1 MELEMKTEGK
11 KLEFYTGRWVSF
23 LPFIIFLGMII
34 VSVVLDAVSE
44 RSMWICCIVGL
55 MIAFFLAKDKI
66 RYGDAIAE
74 GIAQKLTSVPVLFW
88 IFAGIFTTTLRAAGL
103 VQGIV
108 WVAYN
113 VGAHGMLF
121 VLVAFISCAAFATAA
136 GTGLGTTI
144 AGISIL
150 YPAGCLL
157 GANPLVLAGAI
168 IGGGAF
174 GDNLAPV
181 SDTTICSALTQG
193 ADITGVVKSRLRY
206 SAVAAAITI
215 LFILFFGGGGS
226 ITGEALPHDLIA
238 EYMNPKGLLMLI
250 PAILT
255 IYLAIKKGDVIYAC
269 IAGTAAVIV
278 VALPTGLLTLSD
290 IICLSDGGVS
300 GTLVDGIGG
309 MADIVILCLLV
320 MGMVGVMKAG
330 EGDKLLIDIATKVI
344 RGVCGAELS
353 IVILSAILAGMT
365 GINTPAI
372 LAIGVPYAKP
382 MGERFHI
389 HPYRRA
395 NLLDA
400 SSCSLAYTLPWTS
413 IALATATY
421 SAQGNA
427 LFGDVVPAI
436 GAEEIFFYPVYAWAL
451 LAIMLFA
458 SITGWGRRF
467 AGPNGEEL
475 KKLPEEVADK

>member
-1 MELEMKTEGK
+1 M
-11 KLEFYTGRWVSF
+11 
-23 LPFIIFLGMII
+23 
-34 VSVVLDAVSE
+34 
-44 RSMWICCIVGL
+44 
-55 MIAFFLAKDKI
+55 
-66 RYGDAIAE
+66 
-74 GIAQKLTSVPVLFW
+74 
-88 IFAGIFTTTLRAAGL
+88 
-103 VQGIV
+103 
-108 WVAYN
+108 
-113 VGAHGMLF
+113 
-121 VLVAFISCAAFATAA
+121 
-136 GTGLGTTI
+136 
-144 AGISIL
+144 
-150 YPAGCLL
+150 L

-226 ITGEALPHDLIA
+226 VTGEALPHDLIA

-290 IICLSDGGVS
+290 IICLSEGGVS

-353 IVILSAILAGMT
+353 IVIPSRWQPPPTPLRATPCSATWCPPSARKRSSSIPFTPGHYWPLCCSPPSPAGVAVL
-365 GINTPAI
+365 PA
-372 LAIGVPYAKP
+372 P
-382 MGERFHI
+382 
-389 HPYRRA
+389 
-395 NLLDA
+395 
-400 SSCSLAYTLPWTS
+400 
-413 IALATATY
+413 TAR
-421 SAQGNA
+421 S
-427 LFGDVVPAI
+427 
-436 GAEEIFFYPVYAWAL
+436 
-451 LAIMLFA
+451 
-458 SITGWGRRF
+458 
-467 AGPNGEEL
+467 
-475 KKLPEEVADK
+475 

>member
-1 MELEMKTEGK
+1 
-11 KLEFYTGRWVSF
+11 
-23 LPFIIFLGMII
+23 
-34 VSVVLDAVSE
+34 
-44 RSMWICCIVGL
+44 
-55 MIAFFLAKDKI
+55 
-66 RYGDAIAE
+66 
-74 GIAQKLTSVPVLFW
+74 
-88 IFAGIFTTTLRAAGL
+88 
-103 VQGIV
+103 
-108 WVAYN
+108 
-113 VGAHGMLF
+113 MLF

-226 ITGEALPHDLIA
+226 VTGEALPHDLIA

-467 AGPNGEEL
+467 AGPRGRTPAGTTRPPCCSSRHRESACPGWTCRSRMYPGSRRRSGYPPGPGPSSRRCIPRPHSGQASAPGAECVPIVYPRYVLLYTRSLRPRKDQSPSMMNRL
-475 KKLPEEVADK
+475 SSIRAAPI

>member
-1 MELEMKTEGK
+1 M
-11 KLEFYTGRWVSF
+11 
-23 LPFIIFLGMII
+23 
-34 VSVVLDAVSE
+34 
-44 RSMWICCIVGL
+44 
-55 MIAFFLAKDKI
+55 
-66 RYGDAIAE
+66 
-74 GIAQKLTSVPVLFW
+74 
-88 IFAGIFTTTLRAAGL
+88 
-103 VQGIV
+103 
-108 WVAYN
+108 
-113 VGAHGMLF
+113 
-121 VLVAFISCAAFATAA
+121 
-136 GTGLGTTI
+136 
-144 AGISIL
+144 
-150 YPAGCLL
+150 
-157 GANPLVLAGAI
+157 VLAGAI
-168 IGGGAF
+168 ICGGAF

-344 RGVCGAELS
+344 RSVCGAELS
-353 IVILSAILAGMT
+353 IVILASILAGMT

-427 LFGDVVPAI
+427 LFGSVVPAI

-451 LAIMLFA
+451 LAVMLFA